1 MHEFTRFQSAVPNR
15 LGTFPGVF
23 ALVNGLGREGTLDP
37 ADEAWR
43 RRTNDRITALYL
55 DPTTVDPTCYDQQI
69 NPGARAWFRCTA
81 THLLDL
87 TVEYLAVLDRYSVP
101 WVELSTR
108 SPGTVVYADDV
119 QVVAVPYRYPDDWL
133 LRAAGDVGRADQGS
147 MASGGANTHSTS
159 AGRSA
164 SALAQ
169 ECSDRPG

>member
-1 MHEFTRFQSAVPNR
+1 MTSTHEFTRFQSAVPNR

-23 ALVNGLGREGTLDP
+23 ALVNGLGREGSLDT

-43 RRTNDRITALYL
+43 RRMNDGITALYL
-55 DPTTVDPTCYDQQI
+55 DPTTVDPTCYDRQI

-87 TVEYLAVLDRYSVP
+87 TAEYLTVLDRYSVP

-119 QVVAVPYRYPDDWL
+119 QVVAVPYRHPDDWP
-133 LRAAGDVGRADQGS
+133 LRERTPV
-147 MASGGANTHSTS
+147 
-159 AGRSA
+159 
-164 SALAQ
+164 
-169 ECSDRPG
+169 PV